1 MTEEIIIDV
10 SVNESGKSAQSEAKD
25 VDVLAT
31 SIEGLTRQNK
41 ELREERKK
49 LDTTTAEGSKRIREI
64 NELLDKN
71 NKIIKDNSSAIE
83 KQRLNVGNYKED
95 VVKAIEETKVFGVS
109 VNDLSGGLSKAT
121 LALGAAGAL
130 LGGLVSAYASSAAG
144 ARDLESAQI
153 QVNTAFTIFSNRL
166 AQILGADGQGGG
178 LFSSFVNAVIGR
190 IDPASAVIAKI
201 ASDAKQGLKEIEIEA
216 LVAQQYAKEQLQLS
230 EQQRRIRDDASKTE
244 NERLAAAK
252 AVDVFINR
260 REQALVE
267 IQEKRL
273 VKLKTLLATDS
284 QNLDLQ
290 KEIKQV
296 EFEIADIREDSEGKR
311 TEALNGIIALEKDF
325 SAKSIENQK
334 KLSEEQTKEAEAA
347 YVRRREIFEREAAE
361 ASERA
366 KKELEEIKQRQA
378 LNESL
383 MSGLNERAD
392 VFQKQQDEKREE
404 NAEKEREAV
413 DNEIE
418 INRLKNRALT
428 GFIDNNFKKQSAAR
442 TLLSTLF
449 KTDAIQET
457 IINTRAAAI
466 AAYKSLAGIP
476 IIGPVLGAGAAAAA
490 TIFGLQQ
497 AAQIS
502 GVSFAAGGGDFYT
515 KGPTML
521 VVGDNPG
528 GVEHVSVRPI
538 SGKGKTTV
546 NGNLVAMAGGGSFT
560 ALGSGISTQN
570 AAELSTQRN
579 QARETAAL
587 LNQVQVVLV
596 REEFEAKQMQH
607 ESLVKRATVIE

>member
-497 AAQIS
+497 VAQIS

-596 REEFEAKQMQH
+596 REDFEAKQMQH